1 MSDSSPSSRSRAG
14 PGARLLRA
22 WSALSGLPGGKW
34 LFSRAVGWVAPYS
47 GTTGAVVR
55 ELEPGRCAVEMR
67 EKRRVRNHLDSIHAV
82 ALVNVGELA
91 TGLATLTALPPGARG
106 IIVEL
111 DAEYRKKA
119 RGLVRAECR
128 SGAPLERAG
137 AEVLEESVE
146 HRAVARIR
154 DGDDDVVATVTAL
167 WRISPPEDA

>member
-1 MSDSSPSSRSRAG
+1 MSDSSPSSRSRAR

-22 WSALSGLPGGKW
+22 WRALSNLPGGEW

-55 ELEPGRCAVEMR
+55 ELEPGRCAVELR

-111 DAEYRKKA
+111 NAEYRKKA

-128 SGAPLERAG
+128 SGAPREG
-137 AEVLEESVE
+137 AAQAPDESVE

-167 WRISPPEDA
+167 WRISPPEGA